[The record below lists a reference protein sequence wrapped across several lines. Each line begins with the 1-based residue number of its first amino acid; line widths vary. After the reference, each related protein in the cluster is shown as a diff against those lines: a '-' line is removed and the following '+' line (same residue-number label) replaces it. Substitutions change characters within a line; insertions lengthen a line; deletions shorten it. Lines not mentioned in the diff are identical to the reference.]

1 MMNNTQLYQYIIRRS
16 ILLVVILFGISVI
29 VFYLT
34 RGTLPPAAAVASYIT
49 PRMTDPVKLEA
60 ARGVGVASNACPSW
74 DAFISSAPGC
84 VLPLWS
90 QYFAWLR
97 NVLVGNWGY
106 SLIPGIGSM
115 TTWQLFATRFPYT
128 AELAVPA
135 ALLTIIVAIPMGI
148 ISATHNNKPPDHIS
162 RFIALLGWSLPIFW
176 LAYALQLIFA
186 IYVTVPRGSFQI
198 GLLPT
203 QGTLPTN
210 CYICLPNPGTINT
223 YTGAPILDALISR
236 NLPYFWDSVVAIILP
251 VVTLSFGL
259 LGSLTRIMRSSM
271 LEALRQDY
279 VLLARSKGL
288 RERVVIYR
296 HALKNALPPAMTVAG
311 LMFAGLLGGV
321 VIIEYIFSWPG
332 IGQAALDAAVY
343 FDINFLELATLF
355 AALVIVLANLVVDIM
370 YAVIDPR
377 IKY

>member
-1 MMNNTQLYQYIIRRS
+1 MS
-16 ILLVVILFGISVI
+16 
-29 VFYLT
+29 
-34 RGTLPPAAAVASYIT
+34 
-49 PRMTDPVKLEA
+49 
-60 ARGVGVASNACPSW
+60 
-74 DAFISSAPGC
+74 
-84 VLPLWS
+84 
-90 QYFAWLR
+90 
-97 NVLVGNWGY
+97 GN
-106 SLIPGIGSM
+106 
-115 TTWQLFATRFPYT
+115 
-128 AELAVPA
+128 
-135 ALLTIIVAIPMGI
+135 
-148 ISATHNNKPPDHIS
+148 
-162 RFIALLGWSLPIFW
+162 
-176 LAYALQLIFA
+176 LAYL
-186 IYVTVPRGSFQI
+186 
-198 GLLPT
+198 
-203 QGTLPTN
+203 
-210 CYICLPNPGTINT
+210 
-223 YTGAPILDALISR
+223 
-236 NLPYFWDSVVAIILP
+236 WDSVVAIILP

-355 AALVIVLANLVVDIM
+355 AASVIVLANLVVDIM
-370 YAVIDPR
+370 YVVIDPR